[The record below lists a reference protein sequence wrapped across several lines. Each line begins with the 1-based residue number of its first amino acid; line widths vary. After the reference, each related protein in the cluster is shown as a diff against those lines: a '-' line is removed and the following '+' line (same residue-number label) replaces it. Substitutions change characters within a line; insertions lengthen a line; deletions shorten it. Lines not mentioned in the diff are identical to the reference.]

1 METIQKMFEHLNW
14 ANIRI
19 LKTLQNAEVEN
30 QEIIR
35 LFSHIL
41 LAEKIWFTRLQ
52 GLDSS
57 NVPIWTE
64 VDLKVCSQLVEE
76 NQEVSTKF
84 LSQLNNTDLD
94 KIVFYKNSKGTEFKN
109 TIREILTHIALHGQ
123 HHRGQI
129 NIKLRTDG
137 IEPVGIDFITFVR

>member
-1 METIQKMFEHLNW
+1 MFEHLNW

>member
-1 METIQKMFEHLNW
+1 MFEHLNW

-64 VDLKVCSQLVEE
+64 VDLKVCS
-76 NQEVSTKF
+76 
-84 LSQLNNTDLD
+84 
-94 KIVFYKNSKGTEFKN
+94 
-109 TIREILTHIALHGQ
+109 
-123 HHRGQI
+123 
-129 NIKLRTDG
+129 
-137 IEPVGIDFITFVR
+137 